1 MASTTPLLADDVETG
16 KGIKSQISRLDTKS
30 KKAELDAEL
39 ALGKMSKEEMI
50 MLVANPNNWPF
61 VALLCVCLF
70 VLVRIVFF
78 ELIKSPGHLPGY
90 VMVTLIICFLGLLG
104 ATYNTF
110 LAQQMQELIDR
121 FRALN
126 KELKALNKK
135 LGAQVDRLEEDVQ
148 KLSTIS
154 DTLQSELDQFQALKD
169 QMQAFAA
176 EQQGDFK
183 EVFKQAMGV
192 FDGMKKTAKQQ
203 SVQILQQLAQSIE
216 FMDNEEGISETEWK
230 RFCSRVPKEYKE
242 KFAGTTFQSMAKD
255 GKVDFE
261 AMNNLIREMTKD
273 A

>member
-39 ALGKMSKEEMI
+39 ALGKMSKEEMM

-110 LAQQMQELIDR
+110 LAVQMQQQIDR

-126 KELKALNKK
+126 KQLK
-135 LGAQVDRLEEDVQ
+135 GQVDRLEGKVDE
-148 KLSTIS
+148 LGEIS
-154 DTLQSELDQFQALKD
+154 DNLKSELNQFQALKD
-169 QMQAFAA
+169 QMHAFAA

-183 EVFKQAMGV
+183 QVFEKAMGV
-192 FDGMKKTAKQQ
+192 FEDMKKTAKQLR
-203 SVQILQQLAQSIE
+203 VQILQQLAQQIE
-216 FMDNEEGISETEWK
+216 FLDQEEGITETEWK
-230 RFCSRVPKEYKE
+230 RFCARVPQEYKG
-242 KFAGTTFQSMAKD
+242 KLAGKTFQSLAGSDSLIHFPAMAK
-255 GKVDFE
+255 VIE
-261 AMNNLIREMTKD
+261 EITAD